1 MGKLATKAVF
11 LLAVALFFG
20 VVSYSFRE
28 MDLAHLVG
36 RAGMG
41 GLAELMLLGLLFH
54 LSFGLIMWVGFRLHY
69 GLRLGTSEILV
80 LPMMMHLF
88 LYLMPI
94 KGGMLFQVYYS
105 KKKYGLDLSRGFSFG
120 VMVFIN
126 SLLLTIVLGL
136 ILVYAIPV
144 DSFELKVMIWGM
156 AAAMVTMI
164 FGLRTLPTEQKKAS
178 RFVHRFAN
186 FMIRVGVQLN
196 EQFSNKKLFIALSG
210 TTLVSMLIQS
220 LWFWKTS
227 EVLGLQSEFLP
238 VMLVVLILR
247 ILLLIRLLP
256 GNLGIQELMI
266 AAVFAAA
273 GFRLEDGLLI
283 GVITRLIS
291 VFWTTIIGLPAL
303 FSNLHYFESATLRG
317 LVEKVAKSNK

>member
-1 MGKLATKAVF
+1 MDKLATKAIF
-11 LLAVALFFG
+11 LFAVALFFG

-28 MDLAHLVG
+28 VDVAQFFA
-36 RAGMG
+36 RAGMWG
-41 GLAELMLLGLLFH
+41 MVELMLLGLLFH

-69 GLRLGTSEILV
+69 GLKLNTSEILV

-94 KGGMLFQVYYS
+94 KGGMFFQVFYS
-105 KKKYGLDLSRGFSFG
+105 KQKYGLDLSSGFSFG
-120 VMVFIN
+120 VLVFLN

-136 ILVYAIPV
+136 VLVYTIPV
-144 DSFELKVMIWGM
+144 RSLELKVLIWGM
-156 AAAMVTMI
+156 AAAPLALII
-164 FGLRTLPTEQKKAS
+164 FLRSLPNEKEHTNRLSQ
-178 RFVHRFAN
+178 RFAN
-186 FMIRVGVQLN
+186 FMIRAGWQLKEQLN
-196 EQFSNKKLFIALSG
+196 NTRLFIALST
-210 TTLVSMLIQS
+210 TTLASMLIQS
-220 LWFWKTS
+220 LWFWKMS
-227 EVLGLQSEFLP
+227 EILGLQSEFLP

-247 ILLLIRLLP
+247 ILMLIRLLP

-266 AAVFAAA
+266 AAVFSAA

-317 LVEKVAKSNK
+317 LIERVAKSNK